1 VPDATHLTLRL
12 DDFTAYEDVAY
23 RVLTQKVKI
32 STVSKSR
39 GASLEVTAA
48 PSALGLPSA
57 IQYGSTSLFEAVDS
71 AGANLEFK
79 RVKVGDILYLS
90 GVGNL
95 TVAEPGDTQLGVDG
109 EIPTGV
115 VGEQF
120 SVMNSAYQAYETLK
134 ENLDLYVASRALLGK
149 HGLSAGLSTLDAA
162 ISPVVASGGFAA
174 ATNRAARI
182 LADLLSLL
190 TSSPRRSDEYST
202 SVPTASLNLETI
214 LNAFSAAEVPALK
227 ALADDMRGRKYERA
241 VDLLLRGDVDSFFN
255 GDKEDASYSGAMAK
269 ATRTALQD
277 LPDVFSDEESV
288 AAEANEPVEDFEN
301 PENPDF
307 VFEEDDEWDIEPEED
322 DD

>member
-1 VPDATHLTLRL
+1 
-12 DDFTAYEDVAY
+12 
-23 RVLTQKVKI
+23 
-32 STVSKSR
+32 
-39 GASLEVTAA
+39 
-48 PSALGLPSA
+48 
-57 IQYGSTSLFEAVDS
+57 
-71 AGANLEFK
+71 
-79 RVKVGDILYLS
+79 
-90 GVGNL
+90 
-95 TVAEPGDTQLGVDG
+95 
-109 EIPTGV
+109 
-115 VGEQF
+115 
-120 SVMNSAYQAYETLK
+120 
-134 ENLDLYVASRALLGK
+134 
-149 HGLSAGLSTLDAA
+149 
-162 ISPVVASGGFAA
+162 
-174 ATNRAARI
+174 
-182 LADLLSLL
+182 
-190 TSSPRRSDEYST
+190 
-202 SVPTASLNLETI
+202 LNLETI